1 MKNLKDNEKIKKL
14 SEALRKNLK
23 RRKINGKKDNDEKSM
38 KNKSIKLAMVLILSG
53 MLVSCGKKTERV
65 GYFLNNLWKGR
76 FELLAL
82 PDDIID
88 LNLLNFIRML

>member
-23 RRKINGKKDNDEKSM
+23 RRKTNCKKDNDEKSM

-53 MLVSCGKKTERV
+53 MLVSCGK
-65 GYFLNNLWKGR
+65 
-76 FELLAL
+76 
-82 PDDIID
+82 
-88 LNLLNFIRML
+88 

>member
-23 RRKINGKKDNDEKSM
+23 RRKANDKKDNDEKSM

-65 GYFLNNLWKGR
+65 GYFLSDEKQSCN
-76 FELLAL
+76 
-82 PDDIID
+82 D
-88 LNLLNFIRML
+88 LKF

>member
-23 RRKINGKKDNDEKSM
+23 RRKANDKKDNDEKSM
-38 KNKSIKLAMVLILSG
+38 KNKSIKLAMVLISSG

-65 GYFLNNLWKGR
+65 GYFLSKEKLDAIKINQT
-76 FELLAL
+76 
-82 PDDIID
+82 
-88 LNLLNFIRML
+88 